1 MEFTKCQISYNFI
14 QPKLLDLSLST
25 ESSNFSVT
33 LPNFAANKSS
43 PPSQMGQR
51 KLITSQTSNIATP
64 RVSRAERRRELGI
77 DKIDVNAST
86 RSSVTYSDSHPHLA
100 YINGL
105 MQESERRMSR
115 KVSFKSQG
123 STQAETPSSGLSG
136 LFPSVKDDPP
146 ITNTTTNHTHSTS
159 PPKAT
164 TVTPPSSDKK
174 PSLSQSPPALLFPP
188 VASDVDATVMASKDD
203 KKDLI
208 TDMFSPTHIDSVH
221 SKAETTLSQL
231 ETLSYLEKG
240 GVVGKYEVGGTIS
253 VTSSASSGSVH
264 VNVKSASGVLSKC
277 VGDCVRDG
285 NTEGVYVCEATLGT
299 HTNKEHKLCIY
310 STTYTPP
317 LLKAKSLCAFNP
329 STNTCTVTT
338 QLAFNSAFNFAMF
351 DCVCSVALS
360 SLISKLGGGEV
371 EVGSYVGGK
380 GEFHA
385 AKNIVS
391 VALGDVSF
399 SVKKLTFSFEVKAA
413 KSATS
418 ESTSAIAGSG
428 LPLVVKGM
436 LKGACVS
443 DVSVEGKVADDAVEM
458 KKSATME
465 WKFL

>member
-1 MEFTKCQISYNFI
+1 MEFTKCHISYNFI

-25 ESSNFSVT
+25 ESSNFSFT

-43 PPSQMGQR
+43 PPSQTVQR
-51 KLITSQTSNIATP
+51 KLITSQTSNVGTP
-64 RVSRAERRRELGI
+64 RVSRAERRRELGV
-77 DKIDVNAST
+77 DKIDANAST

-146 ITNTTTNHTHSTS
+146 FPNNTATNETHSTP

-174 PSLSQSPPALLFPP
+174 PSLSKSPPALLFPP
-188 VASDVDATVMASKDD
+188 VASNVDTTVMAGKDD

-208 TDMFSPTHIDSVH
+208 SDMFSPTHIDSVP

-264 VNVKSASGVLSKC
+264 LNLKSASGVLSKC
-277 VGDCVRDG
+277 VGDGVREDD
-285 NTEGVYVCEATLGT
+285 TERVFLCEATLAA
-299 HTNKEHKLCIY
+299 HANKERKLCTY

-317 LLKAKSLCAFNP
+317 LLKAKSLCTFNS

-360 SLISKLGGGEV
+360 SLFSKLGGGEV

-391 VALGDVSF
+391 VAVGDVSF
-399 SVKKLTFSFEVKAA
+399 SVKKLTFSFEVKA

-418 ESTSAIAGSG
+418 ESSSAIAGSG

-436 LKGACVS
+436 LRGACVS
-443 DVSVEGKVADDAVEM
+443 DVLVEGKVADDAVEM